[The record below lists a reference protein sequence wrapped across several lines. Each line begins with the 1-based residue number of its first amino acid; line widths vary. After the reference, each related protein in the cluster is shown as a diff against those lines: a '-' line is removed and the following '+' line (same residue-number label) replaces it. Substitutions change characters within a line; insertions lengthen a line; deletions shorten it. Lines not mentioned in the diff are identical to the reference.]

1 MTGEQLEPLG
11 EVARFTKD
19 IEIRYVECDQQ
30 GIVYNAHYLTFVDFA
45 LDQWVRSLSL
55 PGGAGSDGES
65 PWVSNWDVMLK
76 RASIDW
82 HGPARWPE
90 TLSVHCGV
98 SRWGRTSFDVSYRL
112 RVGDRRVADL
122 VITYVSVDS
131 ATHEPMVTPPEA
143 VESMGDTVPVPA
155 GLVGHH

>member
-1 MTGEQLEPLG
+1 MTDELEPLA

-45 LDQWVRSLSL
+45 LDHWVRSL
-55 PGGAGSDGES
+55 PVEGAGES
-65 PWVSNWDVMLK
+65 PWVTTWDVMLK

-131 ATHEPMVTPPEA
+131 ATHEPMVTPPEVVVA
-143 VESMGDTVPVPA
+143 MGETVMVPT